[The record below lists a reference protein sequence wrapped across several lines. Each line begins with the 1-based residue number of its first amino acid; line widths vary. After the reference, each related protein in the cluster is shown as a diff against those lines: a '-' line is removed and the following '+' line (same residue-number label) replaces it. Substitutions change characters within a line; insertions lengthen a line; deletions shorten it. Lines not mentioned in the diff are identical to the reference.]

1 MNGSEATQTAI
12 SRGTSQ
18 DTFCRGA
25 TMTLSAGSTVSLQ
38 LFGLLGAATL
48 TTPGGAELQIEKLS
62 P

>member
-1 MNGSEATQTAI
+1 
-12 SRGTSQ
+12 
-18 DTFCRGA
+18 
-25 TMTLSAGSTVSLQ
+25 MTLSAGSTVSLQ